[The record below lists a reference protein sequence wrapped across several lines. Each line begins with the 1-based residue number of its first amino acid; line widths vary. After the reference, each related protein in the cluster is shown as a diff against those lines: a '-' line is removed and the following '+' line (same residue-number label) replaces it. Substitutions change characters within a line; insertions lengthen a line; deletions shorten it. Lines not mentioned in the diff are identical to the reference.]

1 MTELNGWDT
10 HTHTL
15 QCPWC
20 ILTITG
26 VMILPTQ
33 TMDYYMGKPVKN
45 TIHLIAYYPICLIP
59 PIMGNDPWPKSRA
72 ASASTSFAA
81 LVRSMASLYSQR
93 AWEFPATGR
102 WWIIQLAPWKTKTP
116 GKGCIDGVNS
126 WELNFVY
133 PVPNLLNHHTNVWE
147 GTPSTFPFLS
157 SIPSAS
163 GSTQE
168 FKYCGIFIS
177 LDSPE
182 QLASSAQQATSWACA
197 AGEGWLASCD
207 SWWFYKVLG
216 QVQLSGMTTWITLCE
231 WQCDIGHVHV
241 FDLQTHKTSRT
252 NSAEISFQSLSK
264 TRFLIFTRL
273 VSA

>member
-1 MTELNGWDT
+1 MVGT
-10 HTHTL
+10 HTHTPMSL
-15 QCPWC
+15 MY
-20 ILTITG
+20 LNNYRGHDITNPNNG
-26 VMILPTQ
+26 LLYGQ
-33 TMDYYMGKPVKN
+33 TSQKYH
-45 TIHLIAYYPICLIP
+45 TFAYYPICLIP
-59 PIMGNDPWPKSRA
+59 PTMGNDPWPKSRA

-102 WWIIQLAPWKTKTP
+102 WWILQLARGKQKTP
-116 GKGCIDGVNS
+116 AKCCIDGVNS

-147 GTPSTFPFLS
+147 GTPSTFPFLP
-157 SIPSAS
+157 SISRAS
-163 GSTQE
+163 GSTHE

-207 SWWFYKVLG
+207 SWWFYEVFG
-216 QVQLSGMTTWITLCE
+216 QVQLSGMTSWITLCE
-231 WQCDIGHVHV
+231 WQCDIGHVHGC
-241 FDLQTHKTSRT
+241 TCIWST
-252 NSAEISFQSLSK
+252 NTQNKPNKFCRNFIPSLST
-264 TRFLIFTRL
+264 TRFLIFTRF
-273 VSA
+273 VSV